1 MADIISGPL
10 AEPKDRRGLLRPEY
24 SLDGGLSWQPW
35 TGSQSIGDLA
45 VGERVTVLLRGVVD
59 PLTTGILTNVA
70 QVSSPTPD
78 PNPDNNTATVE
89 TPVTEQ
95 ADLSVVKVGAPKPAA
110 VGDLVTYTLAVANA
124 GPVNAENT
132 VLSDPLPDAL
142 ASPEVSLDGGRSFQP
157 WAGTLALGT
166 LLPGQAQTILLRGTV
181 RASADALL
189 INTAT
194 VQSDTPDPNPDNNTD
209 TEELPVQLAA
219 DLAITKL
226 GSPSPVSAGGLLT
239 YTLDL
244 TNLGPADAQNVSLTD
259 PLPPP
264 LSDGAYSLDNGGTW
278 QPWTGSL
285 ALGTLPAGDH
295 RQILLRG
302 TVAQGTSGTL
312 TNTATV
318 ASDTPDPRPENN
330 ESTALTPVDTAADLA
345 LTKSG
350 APNPVLHGQALVY
363 TLSLTNLGPDPAV
376 HPVLTDPLSP
386 LLLEP
391 AFSTDVGATWQ
402 PWAGTWQPGSLA
414 PGQRVEL
421 LLRGTVSLEAE
432 GILVN
437 TAVVTSDTPDP
448 NPDNNQATERTPID
462 TAADLAVLK
471 QVQPARVHPGE
482 TLTYTLQVTNAG
494 PSAAQ
499 DVVLQDPLPAAILS
513 PVFSADGG
521 ATWQP
526 WSGTYVLRT
535 LLPGTTAT
543 LLLQGQV
550 DPSTTASSLEN
561 TALVTSSTPDPNPDN
576 NEDTV
581 EVPLLP
587 SADLSVRKENT
598 GGSAVPGTPFLYT
611 ITQQNAGPS
620 DAQDV
625 LLTDAVPAELWTPEF
640 STDNGATWTP
650 WHSPYL
656 LGTLAA
662 GASRSLLL
670 RGTIDPAATL
680 PLLNTAVA
688 ASSTPDPD
696 LTNNTA
702 QREDP
707 LQPAADLAITK
718 VADTDTAA
726 PGGLLTYT
734 LTIANLGPATAQ
746 DVLLTDQTPGGLSRV
761 EVSLDNGRTWTP
773 WTGAYSLG
781 ALPAGQG
788 RTLLLRGSLSSS
800 AQGTLVNTA
809 VVASSTPDPNPNSNT
824 ATSLV
829 PVQGS
834 TELRLT
840 KTSPCWAVPCQYL
853 VYRLVAV
860 NWGSIPA
867 EGVVVQDHLPPS
879 LSAGVY
885 SLDGGITWRPW
896 QGLLSFGTLAP
907 GATATLLVAGVVHP
921 CAQGTI
927 TNTAV
932 ISSQTAGQS
941 TAAVTTPVWPPQ
953 GYRPVWH
960 GTGC

>member
-259 PLPPP
+259 PLPPL

-312 TNTATV
+312 T
-318 ASDTPDPRPENN
+318 
-330 ESTALTPVDTAADLA
+330 
-345 LTKSG
+345 
-350 APNPVLHGQALVY
+350 
-363 TLSLTNLGPDPAV
+363 
-376 HPVLTDPLSP
+376 
-386 LLLEP
+386 
-391 AFSTDVGATWQ
+391 
-402 PWAGTWQPGSLA
+402 
-414 PGQRVEL
+414 
-421 LLRGTVSLEAE
+421 
-432 GILVN
+432 N

-526 WSGTYVLRT
+526 WSDTYVLRT

-611 ITQQNAGPS
+611 ITLQNAGPS

-625 LLTDAVPAELWTPEF
+625 LLTDAVPAELWAPEF
-640 STDNGATWTP
+640 STDSGATWTP

-834 TELRLT
+834 
-840 KTSPCWAVPCQYL
+840 
-853 VYRLVAV
+853 
-860 NWGSIPA
+860 
-867 EGVVVQDHLPPS
+867 
-879 LSAGVY
+879 GVY

-907 GATATLLVAGVVHP
+907 GATVTLLVAGVVHP

>member
-244 TNLGPADAQNVSLTD
+244 TNLGPAYAQNVSLTD

-391 AFSTDVGATWQ
+391 AFSTNGGATWQ

-448 NPDNNQATERTPID
+448 NPDNN
-462 TAADLAVLK
+462 
-471 QVQPARVHPGE
+471 
-482 TLTYTLQVTNAG
+482 
-494 PSAAQ
+494 
-499 DVVLQDPLPAAILS
+499 
-513 PVFSADGG
+513 
-521 ATWQP
+521 
-526 WSGTYVLRT
+526 
-535 LLPGTTAT
+535 
-543 LLLQGQV
+543 
-550 DPSTTASSLEN
+550 
-561 TALVTSSTPDPNPDN
+561 
-576 NEDTV
+576 EDTV

-611 ITQQNAGPS
+611 ITLQNAGPS

>member
-345 LTKSG
+345 
-350 APNPVLHGQALVY
+350 
-363 TLSLTNLGPDPAV
+363 
-376 HPVLTDPLSP
+376 
-386 LLLEP
+386 
-391 AFSTDVGATWQ
+391 
-402 PWAGTWQPGSLA
+402 
-414 PGQRVEL
+414 
-421 LLRGTVSLEAE
+421 
-432 GILVN
+432 
-437 TAVVTSDTPDP
+437 
-448 NPDNNQATERTPID
+448 
-462 TAADLAVLK
+462 VLK

-611 ITQQNAGPS
+611 ITLQNAGPS

-860 NWGSIPA
+860 NWGSVPA

>member
-264 LSDGAYSLDNGGTW
+264 LSDGTYSLDNGGTW

-391 AFSTDVGATWQ
+391 AFSTDGGATWQ

-448 NPDNNQATERTPID
+448 NPDNN
-462 TAADLAVLK
+462 
-471 QVQPARVHPGE
+471 
-482 TLTYTLQVTNAG
+482 
-494 PSAAQ
+494 
-499 DVVLQDPLPAAILS
+499 
-513 PVFSADGG
+513 
-521 ATWQP
+521 
-526 WSGTYVLRT
+526 
-535 LLPGTTAT
+535 
-543 LLLQGQV
+543 
-550 DPSTTASSLEN
+550 
-561 TALVTSSTPDPNPDN
+561 
-576 NEDTV
+576 EDTV

-611 ITQQNAGPS
+611 ITLQNAGPS

-746 DVLLTDQTPGGLSRV
+746 DVLLTDQTPGGLSRL

-907 GATATLLVAGVVHP
+907 GATVTLLVAGVVHP

>member
-318 ASDTPDPRPENN
+318 ASDTPR
-330 ESTALTPVDTAADLA
+330 S
-345 LTKSG
+345 
-350 APNPVLHGQALVY
+350 
-363 TLSLTNLGPDPAV
+363 PAG
-376 HPVLTDPLSP
+376 
-386 LLLEP
+386 E
-391 AFSTDVGATWQ
+391 
-402 PWAGTWQPGSLA
+402 
-414 PGQRVEL
+414 QRVHS
-421 LLRGTVSLEAE
+421 T
-432 GILVN
+432 
-437 TAVVTSDTPDP
+437 
-448 NPDNNQATERTPID
+448 
-462 TAADLAVLK
+462 
-471 QVQPARVHPGE
+471 HPGGHRC
-482 TLTYTLQVTNAG
+482 G
-494 PSAAQ
+494 PS
-499 DVVLQDPLPAAILS
+499 
-513 PVFSADGG
+513 
-521 ATWQP
+521 
-526 WSGTYVLRT
+526 
-535 LLPGTTAT
+535 
-543 LLLQGQV
+543 
-550 DPSTTASSLEN
+550 
-561 TALVTSSTPDPNPDN
+561 
-576 NEDTV
+576 
-581 EVPLLP
+581 
-587 SADLSVRKENT
+587 
-598 GGSAVPGTPFLYT
+598 
-611 ITQQNAGPS
+611 
-620 DAQDV
+620 
-625 LLTDAVPAELWTPEF
+625 
-640 STDNGATWTP
+640 
-650 WHSPYL
+650 
-656 LGTLAA
+656 
-662 GASRSLLL
+662 
-670 RGTIDPAATL
+670 
-680 PLLNTAVA
+680 
-688 ASSTPDPD
+688 
-696 LTNNTA
+696 
-702 QREDP
+702 
-707 LQPAADLAITK
+707 
-718 VADTDTAA
+718 
-726 PGGLLTYT
+726 
-734 LTIANLGPATAQ
+734 
-746 DVLLTDQTPGGLSRV
+746 
-761 EVSLDNGRTWTP
+761 
-773 WTGAYSLG
+773 
-781 ALPAGQG
+781 
-788 RTLLLRGSLSSS
+788 
-800 AQGTLVNTA
+800 
-809 VVASSTPDPNPNSNT
+809 SN
-824 ATSLV
+824 
-829 PVQGS
+829 
-834 TELRLT
+834 
-840 KTSPCWAVPCQYL
+840 
-853 VYRLVAV
+853 
-860 NWGSIPA
+860 
-867 EGVVVQDHLPPS
+867 
-879 LSAGVY
+879 
-885 SLDGGITWRPW
+885 
-896 QGLLSFGTLAP
+896 
-907 GATATLLVAGVVHP
+907 
-921 CAQGTI
+921 
-927 TNTAV
+927 
-932 ISSQTAGQS
+932 
-941 TAAVTTPVWPPQ
+941 
-953 GYRPVWH
+953 
-960 GTGC
+960 

>member
-345 LTKSG
+345 
-350 APNPVLHGQALVY
+350 
-363 TLSLTNLGPDPAV
+363 
-376 HPVLTDPLSP
+376 
-386 LLLEP
+386 
-391 AFSTDVGATWQ
+391 
-402 PWAGTWQPGSLA
+402 
-414 PGQRVEL
+414 
-421 LLRGTVSLEAE
+421 
-432 GILVN
+432 
-437 TAVVTSDTPDP
+437 
-448 NPDNNQATERTPID
+448 
-462 TAADLAVLK
+462 VLK

-611 ITQQNAGPS
+611 ITLQNAGPS

-670 RGTIDPAATL
+670 RGTIDPAAAL

-696 LTNNTA
+696 LTKNTA

-860 NWGSIPA
+860 NWGSVPA

-960 GTGC
+960 GNGC

>member
-345 LTKSG
+345 
-350 APNPVLHGQALVY
+350 
-363 TLSLTNLGPDPAV
+363 
-376 HPVLTDPLSP
+376 
-386 LLLEP
+386 
-391 AFSTDVGATWQ
+391 
-402 PWAGTWQPGSLA
+402 
-414 PGQRVEL
+414 
-421 LLRGTVSLEAE
+421 
-432 GILVN
+432 
-437 TAVVTSDTPDP
+437 
-448 NPDNNQATERTPID
+448 
-462 TAADLAVLK
+462 VLK

-611 ITQQNAGPS
+611 ITLQNAGPS

-860 NWGSIPA
+860 NWGSVPA

-960 GTGC
+960 GNGC

>member
-363 TLSLTNLGPDPAV
+363 TLSLTNLGPDPGA
-376 HPVLTDPLSP
+376 PIPRSIRCSP
-386 LLLEP
+386 IP
-391 AFSTDVGATWQ
+391 CRPFCWNRRSPQT
-402 PWAGTWQPGSLA
+402 AGQPGSL
-414 PGQRVEL
+414 GQ
-421 LLRGTVSLEAE
+421 GHGS
-432 GILVN
+432 
-437 TAVVTSDTPDP
+437 
-448 NPDNNQATERTPID
+448 QATWP
-462 TAADLAVLK
+462 
-471 QVQPARVHPGE
+471 Q
-482 TLTYTLQVTNAG
+482 
-494 PSAAQ
+494 
-499 DVVLQDPLPAAILS
+499 
-513 PVFSADGG
+513 
-521 ATWQP
+521 
-526 WSGTYVLRT
+526 
-535 LLPGTTAT
+535 
-543 LLLQGQV
+543 
-550 DPSTTASSLEN
+550 AS
-561 TALVTSSTPDPNPDN
+561 V
-576 NEDTV
+576 
-581 EVPLLP
+581 
-587 SADLSVRKENT
+587 
-598 GGSAVPGTPFLYT
+598 
-611 ITQQNAGPS
+611 
-620 DAQDV
+620 
-625 LLTDAVPAELWTPEF
+625 
-640 STDNGATWTP
+640 
-650 WHSPYL
+650 
-656 LGTLAA
+656 
-662 GASRSLLL
+662 
-670 RGTIDPAATL
+670 
-680 PLLNTAVA
+680 
-688 ASSTPDPD
+688 
-696 LTNNTA
+696 
-702 QREDP
+702 
-707 LQPAADLAITK
+707 
-718 VADTDTAA
+718 
-726 PGGLLTYT
+726 
-734 LTIANLGPATAQ
+734 
-746 DVLLTDQTPGGLSRV
+746 
-761 EVSLDNGRTWTP
+761 
-773 WTGAYSLG
+773 
-781 ALPAGQG
+781 
-788 RTLLLRGSLSSS
+788 
-800 AQGTLVNTA
+800 
-809 VVASSTPDPNPNSNT
+809 
-824 ATSLV
+824 
-829 PVQGS
+829 
-834 TELRLT
+834 
-840 KTSPCWAVPCQYL
+840 
-853 VYRLVAV
+853 
-860 NWGSIPA
+860 
-867 EGVVVQDHLPPS
+867 
-879 LSAGVY
+879 
-885 SLDGGITWRPW
+885 
-896 QGLLSFGTLAP
+896 
-907 GATATLLVAGVVHP
+907 
-921 CAQGTI
+921 
-927 TNTAV
+927 
-932 ISSQTAGQS
+932 
-941 TAAVTTPVWPPQ
+941 
-953 GYRPVWH
+953 
-960 GTGC
+960 